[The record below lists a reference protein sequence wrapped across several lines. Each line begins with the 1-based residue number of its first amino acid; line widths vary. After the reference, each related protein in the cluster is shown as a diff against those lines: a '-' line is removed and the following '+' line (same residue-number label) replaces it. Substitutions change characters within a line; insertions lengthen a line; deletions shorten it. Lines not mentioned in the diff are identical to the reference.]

1 MIVLQVVGLALILAM
16 LLVLLRPQVPV
27 LAMQLGLAGAAILLL
42 LVLGHLQPILRLM
55 EELADRAGIQK
66 IYLDTMLRVVG
77 VAYVAEFGAHICR
90 DAGESALAAK
100 VEMVGRIMVLIL
112 AIPLL
117 FAILE
122 LIIQVLD

>member
-66 IYLDTMLRVVG
+66 VYLDTMLRVVG

>member
-1 MIVLQVVGLALILAM
+1 VIVLQVVGLALILAM

-66 IYLDTMLRVVG
+66 VYLDTMLRVVG